1 MSTIHTVTG
10 EINPSDLGVTYC
22 HEHMLCCAP
31 PSMLASSG
39 GDDLILQDEDR
50 SAAELELFKQAGGGA
65 VVDLT
70 CLEYGREALGLR
82 RLSERTGINII
93 AATGHIMEGYWGG
106 VLDIGAR
113 SDTELVDEMIKDIT
127 QGLDGTEVRAGIIK
141 VGSSKDVITPDEER
155 MMRAGVVAQRETG
168 APIATHTSAGTMGV
182 QQVEIFQD
190 AKADMDHVIIGH
202 LDRNL
207 NWDEHLAIARSGAY
221 LGYDCISKEHYQPD
235 ALRVKFI
242 KRMID
247 EGFGNRICFSGD
259 LARRSYLTSYGGG
272 PGLTYILWRFVPWL
286 IQDGVSQEAID
297 GFLRTNPASLCTF
310 TR

>member
-10 EINPSDLGVTYC
+10 AIDPGDLGVTYC
-22 HEHMLCCAP
+22 HEHMLCYAP
-31 PSMLASSG
+31 PSMLESSG
-39 GDDLILQDEDR
+39 GDDLILQDEDL

-65 VVDLT
+65 IVDLT
-70 CLEYGREALGLR
+70 CTEYGREALGLR

-93 AATGHIMEGYWGG
+93 AATGHIMEGYWSG

-127 QGLDGTEVRAGIIK
+127 EGLDGTDVRAGVIK
-141 VGSSKDVITPDEER
+141 VGSSKNKITADEER
-155 MMRAGVVAQRETG
+155 MMRAAVVAQRETG
-168 APIATHTSAGTMGV
+168 APISTHTSAGTMGP
-182 QQVEIFQD
+182 QQVAIFQD
-190 AKADMDHVIIGH
+190 AKADMDHLIIGH

-207 NWDEHLAIARSGAY
+207 NWDEHLAVARSGAY
-221 LGYDCISKEHYQPD
+221 MGYDCISKEHYQPD
-235 ALRVKFI
+235 SVRVEFI

-259 LARRSYLTSYGGG
+259 LARKSYLTSYGGG

-286 IQDGVSQEAID
+286 IQDGVSREAID
-297 GFLRTNPASLCTF
+297 CFLRTNPASLYAF

>member
-10 EINPSDLGVTYC
+10 AIDPAVLGATYC
-22 HEHMLCCAP
+22 HEHMLCYAP

-39 GDDLILQDEDR
+39 GDDLILADEDL
-50 SAAELELFKQAGGGA
+50 SAAELNLFKQAGGGA
-65 VVDLT
+65 IVDLT
-70 CLEYGREALGLR
+70 CIEYGRDGLGLR
-82 RLSERTGINII
+82 RLSKRTGVNII

-113 SDTELVDEMIKDIT
+113 SDAELVDEMVKDIT
-127 QGLDGTEVRAGIIK
+127 EGVDGTDVCAGVIK
-141 VGSSKDVITPDEER
+141 VGSSKNAITPDEER
-155 MMRAGVVAQRETG
+155 MMRAAVVAQRETG
-168 APIATHTSAGTMGV
+168 APISTHTTAGTMGL
-182 QQVEIFQD
+182 QQVEIFKD
-190 AKADMDHVIIGH
+190 ANADMEHLIIGH

-207 NWDEHLAIARSGAY
+207 NWDEHLAVVRSGAY
-221 LGYDCISKEHYQPD
+221 MGYDCISKEHYQPD
-235 ALRVKFI
+235 SLRVEFI

-259 LARRSYLTSYGGG
+259 LARKSYLTSYGGG

-286 IQDGVSQEAID
+286 VQDGVSSEAIN
-297 GFLRTNPASLCTF
+297 GFLRTNPASLYTF